1 MNDHSPHTSLL
12 RWFDREK
19 NDIFQFVEK
28 VFLSLVIVVSRK
40 TIPQKLFLLP
50 YSICFATKFR
60 LFYKKIVKRLKLVL
74 L

>member
-40 TIPQKLFLLP
+40 TIPQKLFLLLIP
-50 YSICFATKFR
+50 F
-60 LFYKKIVKRLKLVL
+60 VL
-74 L
+74 LLNLGFSTRKL